1 MARLIE
7 SLETWNNVA
16 NILND
21 QKCQTEQIATAINQM
36 SSTVQEI
43 AQVVATASTSA
54 QESLDISNDGQ
65 RYEPVNMPEQLKYEG
80 RSVSITAKK
89 SNGFSLFMWGTPIYI
104 TAFHTL

>member
-1 MARLIE
+1 MKIE
-7 SLETWNNVA
+7 G
-16 NILND
+16 
-21 QKCQTEQIATAINQM
+21 KIAYQNLGSGLWGI
-36 SSTVQEI
+36 
-43 AQVVATASTSA
+43 
-54 QESLDISNDGQ
+54 ISNDGQ